1 MELHKQGTNVSA
13 TFKIVFNGQLYQNTD
28 LTSAQEQLSQL
39 LNIPHNIVIQLFDG
53 KAYALKKDLSSI
65 DAVKTESSLKKL
77 GLITKVE
84 PQLITVISQSQNNQI
99 ALTEHSKNTDKH
111 ISESTDGKSI
121 SIQNERLDTDEA
133 PNTAAAIKQSY
144 NKYKLLRN
152 TLKSA
157 LYFCY
162 CALCIIT
169 LVGVVIS
176 VNALKNNFGTLN
188 NTTTNNTTTNNTTTN
203 NLSYQNYKQY
213 LIDQNSLNQPI
224 QKVTNNQTANPTLQK
239 SNEYFSRFSSLIN
252 SYAQSTGQADIKTMG
267 GDKLQ
272 QHLQEIDDLG
282 PKNEFWQQL
291 IQLSKS
297 LDNDK
302 HAIGMLNNTDPA
314 KVQWINAVDWISQ
327 SYIRQQQNSQTT
339 NNSPVATYEPSNPI
353 LNLTLLISML
363 SLFSLLVIAI
373 KMKLRAIRHS

>member
-39 LNIPHNIVIQLFDG
+39 LNIPHNIVVQLFDG

-84 PQLITVISQSQNNQI
+84 PQLSTLTSQSKNNQI
-99 ALTEHSKNTDKH
+99 ALTEHNKNTDKH

-121 SIQNERLDTDEA
+121 SIQNERLDTGKA

-188 NTTTNNTTTNNTTTN
+188 NTTTNNTTTNN
-203 NLSYQNYKQY
+203 LSYQNYKQY
-213 LIDQNSLNQPI
+213 LIDQNSLNQPT
-224 QKVTNNQTANPTLQK
+224 QKVTNEQTANPTQQK

-291 IQLSKS
+291 VQLSKG

-302 HAIGMLNNTDPA
+302 HVIGMLNNTDPA

-327 SYIRQQQNSQTT
+327 SYIRQHQNSQTT
-339 NNSPVATYEPSNPI
+339 NNSPVTTDEPSNPI

-373 KMKLRAIRHS
+373 KMKLRAIRHF

>member
-1 MELHKQGTNVSA
+1 MDA
-13 TFKIVFNGQLYQNTD
+13 TFKIIFNGQLHQD
-28 LTSAQEQLSQL
+28 ADITSAQEQLSQL

-65 DAVKTESSLKKL
+65 DAVKTESSLKKF

-84 PQLITVISQSQNNQI
+84 PQLTKPLNNQLV
-99 ALTEHSKNTDKH
+99 LTEHSEDTNKH
-111 ISESTDGKSI
+111 ISKSTHEKST
-121 SIQNERLDTDEA
+121 SAQSELLNTD
-133 PNTAAAIKQSY
+133 AASSKNSTIEQS
-144 NKYKLLRN
+144 NKYKLLHN

-162 CALCIIT
+162 CALFIIT
-169 LVGVVIS
+169 LLGAVIS
-176 VNALKNNFGTLN
+176 FNALKNNFGTPSN
-188 NTTTNNTTTNNTTTN
+188 VTTN
-203 NLSYQNYKQY
+203 NLSYQEYKQY
-213 LIDQNSLNQPI
+213 LIDQNSLNQSV
-224 QKVTNNQTANPTLQK
+224 QKVTNDQTANPTLQK
-239 SNEYFSRFSSLIN
+239 SNEYFNRFSSLIN

-282 PKNEFWQQL
+282 AKNEFWQQL
-291 IQLSKS
+291 IRLSKS

-327 SYIRQQQNSQTT
+327 SYIRQHQNSQTI
-339 NNSPVATYEPSNPI
+339 NNSPVTTYEPSNPI

-373 KMKLRAIRHS
+373 KMKLRAIKNT

>member
-39 LNIPHNIVIQLFDG
+39 LNIPSNIVVQLFDG

-99 ALTEHSKNTDKH
+99 TLTEHSKNTDKH
-111 ISESTDGKSI
+111 ISESTEGKSI
-121 SIQNERLDTDEA
+121 SVQSERLDTGKA

-162 CALCIIT
+162 SALCIIT
-169 LVGVVIS
+169 LIGVVIS
-176 VNALKNNFGTLN
+176 VNALKNNFGILN
-188 NTTTNNTTTNNTTTN
+188 NGTTNNTTTN

-213 LIDQNSLNQPI
+213 LIDQNSLNQPA
-224 QKVTNNQTANPTLQK
+224 QKVTNERTANPTQQK
-239 SNEYFSRFSSLIN
+239 SNEYFRRFSSLIN

-272 QHLQEIDDLG
+272 QHLQEIDNLG

-291 IQLSKS
+291 VQLSKS
-297 LDNDK
+297 LNNDT
-302 HAIGMLNNTDPA
+302 HTMAALNNTDPA
-314 KVQWINAVDWISQ
+314 KVQ
-327 SYIRQQQNSQTT
+327 
-339 NNSPVATYEPSNPI
+339 
-353 LNLTLLISML
+353 
-363 SLFSLLVIAI
+363 
-373 KMKLRAIRHS
+373 

>member
-1 MELHKQGTNVSA
+1 MSA

-39 LNIPHNIVIQLFDG
+39 LNIPHNIVVQLFDG

-111 ISESTDGKSI
+111 ISESTEGKSI
-121 SIQNERLDTDEA
+121 SIQSERLDTGKA

-162 CALCIIT
+162 SALCIIT
-169 LVGVVIS
+169 LIGVVIS
-176 VNALKNNFGTLN
+176 VNALKNNFGIL
-188 NTTTNNTTTNNTTTN
+188 NNTTTNNTTTN

-213 LIDQNSLNQPI
+213 LIDQNSLNQPA
-224 QKVTNNQTANPTLQK
+224 QKVTNERTANPTQQK
-239 SNEYFSRFSSLIN
+239 SNEYFRRFSSLIN
-252 SYAQSTGQADIKTMG
+252 SYAQTTGQADIKTMG

-327 SYIRQQQNSQTT
+327 SYIRQHQNSQTI

-373 KMKLRAIRHS
+373 KMKLRAIRIS

>member
-39 LNIPHNIVIQLFDG
+39 LNIPHNIVVQLFDG

-111 ISESTDGKSI
+111 ISESTNDKSI

-188 NTTTNNTTTNNTTTN
+188 NTTTNN
-203 NLSYQNYKQY
+203 LSYQNYKQY
-213 LIDQNSLNQPI
+213 LIDQNSLNQPT
-224 QKVTNNQTANPTLQK
+224 QKVTNERTANPTQQK

-302 HAIGMLNNTDPA
+302 HTIGMLNNTDPA

-327 SYIRQQQNSQTT
+327 SYIRQHQNSQTT
-339 NNSPVATYEPSNPI
+339 NSSPVRTEEQNNPI

-363 SLFSLLVIAI
+363 SLFSIFIIAI
-373 KMKLRAIRHS
+373 KMKLRAIKNS

>member
-162 CALCIIT
+162 SALCIIT
-169 LVGVVIS
+169 LVSVVIS
-176 VNALKNNFGTLN
+176 VNALKNNFGTL
-188 NTTTNNTTTNNTTTN
+188 NNTTTN

-213 LIDQNSLNQPI
+213 LIDQNSLNQPT
-224 QKVTNNQTANPTLQK
+224 QKVTNERTANPTQQK

-291 IQLSKS
+291 MQLSKS

-327 SYIRQQQNSQTT
+327 SYIRQHQNSQTT

-373 KMKLRAIRHS
+373 KMKLRAIRHF

>member
-1 MELHKQGTNVSA
+1 M
-13 TFKIVFNGQLYQNTD
+13 
-28 LTSAQEQLSQL
+28 
-39 LNIPHNIVIQLFDG
+39 
-53 KAYALKKDLSSI
+53 
-65 DAVKTESSLKKL
+65 
-77 GLITKVE
+77 
-84 PQLITVISQSQNNQI
+84 
-99 ALTEHSKNTDKH
+99 
-111 ISESTDGKSI
+111 
-121 SIQNERLDTDEA
+121 
-133 PNTAAAIKQSY
+133 
-144 NKYKLLRN
+144 
-152 TLKSA
+152 
-157 LYFCY
+157 YFCY

-169 LVGVVIS
+169 IIGVGIS

-188 NTTTNNTTTNNTTTN
+188 NGTTNNTTTNS
-203 NLSYQNYKQY
+203 LSYQNYKQY
-213 LIDQNSLNQPI
+213 LIDQNSLNQPT
-224 QKVTNNQTANPTLQK
+224 QKVTNEQAANPTQQK

-291 IQLSKS
+291 VQLSKG

-302 HAIGMLNNTDPA
+302 HAIGKLNNTDPA

-327 SYIRQQQNSQTT
+327 SYIRQHQNSQTT
-339 NNSPVATYEPSNPI
+339 NNSPVTTYEPSNPI

>member
-1 MELHKQGTNVSA
+1 MSA
-13 TFKIVFNGQLYQNTD
+13 TFKIVFNGQLYQNTN
-28 LTSAQEQLSQL
+28 LTSAQVKLSQL
-39 LNIPHNIVIQLFDG
+39 LNIPSNIVVQLFDG

-65 DAVKTESSLKKL
+65 EAVKIESSLKKL

-121 SIQNERLDTDEA
+121 SIQNERLDTNEA
-133 PNTAAAIKQSY
+133 QNTAAAIKQSC

-169 LVGVVIS
+169 IIGVVIS
-176 VNALKNNFGTLN
+176 VKALKNNFDTPN
-188 NTTTNNTTTNNTTTN
+188 NETTN

-213 LIDQNSLNQPI
+213 LIDQNSLNQPV
-224 QKVTNNQTANPTLQK
+224 QKVTNDKKANPSQQK
-239 SNEYFSRFSSLIN
+239 SNKYFNRFSLLIN

-297 LDNDK
+297 LNNDT
-302 HAIGMLNNTDPA
+302 HTMAALNNTDPA

-327 SYIRQQQNSQTT
+327 SYIRQYQNSQTT
-339 NNSPVATYEPSNPI
+339 NNSPVSTYAPSNPI

-363 SLFSLLVIAI
+363 SLFSIFIIAI
-373 KMKLRAIRHS
+373 KMKLRAIRNS

>member
-1 MELHKQGTNVSA
+1 VGA
-13 TFKIVFNGQLYQNTD
+13 TFKIIFNGQLHQD
-28 LTSAQEQLSQL
+28 ADITSAQEQLSQL

-65 DAVKTESSLKKL
+65 DAVKTESSLKKF

-84 PQLITVISQSQNNQI
+84 PQLAKPQNNQVV
-99 ALTEHSKNTDKH
+99 LSEHSEDTNKH
-111 ISESTDGKSI
+111 ISKSTHEKST
-121 SIQNERLDTDEA
+121 STQSELLNTDAA
-133 PNTAAAIKQSY
+133 PSKNSTIEQSDD
-144 NKYKLLRN
+144 KYKLLRN

-162 CALCIIT
+162 CALFIIT
-169 LVGVVIS
+169 LLGAVIS
-176 VNALKNNFGTLN
+176 FNALKNNFCTPN
-188 NTTTNNTTTNNTTTN
+188 NVTTN

-213 LIDQNSLNQPI
+213 LIDQNSLNQSV
-224 QKVTNNQTANPTLQK
+224 QKVTNDHTANPTLQK

-291 IQLSKS
+291 VQLSKS
-297 LDNDK
+297 LNNDT
-302 HAIGMLNNTDPA
+302 HTMAALNNTDPA

-327 SYIRQQQNSQTT
+327 SYIRQHQNSQTT
-339 NNSPVATYEPSNPI
+339 KNPPVTTDEPSNPI

>member
-1 MELHKQGTNVSA
+1 MSA

-39 LNIPHNIVIQLFDG
+39 LNIPHNIVVQLFDG

-111 ISESTDGKSI
+111 ISESTEGKSI
-121 SIQNERLDTDEA
+121 SIQSERLDTGKA

-162 CALCIIT
+162 SALCIIT
-169 LVGVVIS
+169 LIGVVIS
-176 VNALKNNFGTLN
+176 VNALKNNFGILN
-188 NTTTNNTTTNNTTTN
+188 NGTTNNTTTN

-213 LIDQNSLNQPI
+213 LIDQNSLNQPA
-224 QKVTNNQTANPTLQK
+224 QKVTNERTANPTQQK
-239 SNEYFSRFSSLIN
+239 SNEYFRRFSSLIN
-252 SYAQSTGQADIKTMG
+252 SYAQTTGQADIKTMG

-327 SYIRQQQNSQTT
+327 SYIRQHQNSQTI

-373 KMKLRAIRHS
+373 KMKLRAIRIS

>member
-28 LTSAQEQLSQL
+28 LTSAQEKLSQL
-39 LNIPHNIVIQLFDG
+39 LNIPHNIVVQLFDG

-84 PQLITVISQSQNNQI
+84 PQLSTVISQSQNNQI

-111 ISESTDGKSI
+111 ISESTNGKNI

-152 TLKSA
+152 TLKSG

-169 LVGVVIS
+169 IIGVGIS

-188 NTTTNNTTTNNTTTN
+188 NGTTNNTTTNS
-203 NLSYQNYKQY
+203 LSYQNYKQY
-213 LIDQNSLNQPI
+213 LIDQNSLNQPT
-224 QKVTNNQTANPTLQK
+224 QKVTNEQAANPTQQK

-291 IQLSKS
+291 VQLSKG

-302 HAIGMLNNTDPA
+302 HVIGMLNNTDPA

-339 NNSPVATYEPSNPI
+339 NNSPVTTYEPSNPI

>member
-1 MELHKQGTNVSA
+1 MSA

-39 LNIPHNIVIQLFDG
+39 LNIPHNIVVQLFDG

-111 ISESTDGKSI
+111 ISECTEGKSI
-121 SIQNERLDTDEA
+121 SVQSERLDTGKA

-162 CALCIIT
+162 SALCIIT
-169 LVGVVIS
+169 LIGVVIS
-176 VNALKNNFGTLN
+176 VNALKNNFGILN
-188 NTTTNNTTTNNTTTN
+188 NGTTNNTTTN

-213 LIDQNSLNQPI
+213 LIDQKSLNQPA
-224 QKVTNNQTANPTLQK
+224 QKVTNERTANPTQQK
-239 SNEYFSRFSSLIN
+239 SNEYFRRFSSLIN

-327 SYIRQQQNSQTT
+327 SYIRQHQNSQTI
-339 NNSPVATYEPSNPI
+339 NSSPVSTDEPSNPI

-373 KMKLRAIRHS
+373 KMKLRAIRIS

>member
-1 MELHKQGTNVSA
+1 MSA

-39 LNIPHNIVIQLFDG
+39 LNIPHNIVVQLFDG

-111 ISESTDGKSI
+111 ISESTEGKSI
-121 SIQNERLDTDEA
+121 SIQSERLDTGKA

-162 CALCIIT
+162 SALCIIT
-169 LVGVVIS
+169 LIGVVIS
-176 VNALKNNFGTLN
+176 VNALKNNFGILN
-188 NTTTNNTTTNNTTTN
+188 NGTTNNTTTN

-213 LIDQNSLNQPI
+213 LIDQNSLNQPA
-224 QKVTNNQTANPTLQK
+224 QKVTNERTTNPTQQK
-239 SNEYFSRFSSLIN
+239 SNEYFRRFSSLIN
-252 SYAQSTGQADIKTMG
+252 SYAQTTGQADIKTMG

-327 SYIRQQQNSQTT
+327 SYIRQHQNSQTI

-373 KMKLRAIRHS
+373 KMKLRAIRIS

>member
-1 MELHKQGTNVSA
+1 MELHKQGTKVSA

-28 LTSAQEQLSQL
+28 LTFAQEQLSQL
-39 LNIPHNIVIQLFDG
+39 LNIPHNIVVQLFDG

-77 GLITKVE
+77 GLVTKVE
-84 PQLITVISQSQNNQI
+84 PQRTTAISQSQNNQI

-121 SIQNERLDTDEA
+121 SIQNKHLDTGEA
-133 PNTAAAIKQSY
+133 PNTVPAIRQPY

-162 CALCIIT
+162 CALCIMTII
-169 LVGVVIS
+169 GVVIS

-188 NTTTNNTTTNNTTTN
+188 NTTINNTTTN

-213 LIDQNSLNQPI
+213 LIDQNSLNQPT
-224 QKVTNNQTANPTLQK
+224 QKVTNSQTANASQQK

-327 SYIRQQQNSQTT
+327 SYIRQQQNTQAT
-339 NNSPVATYEPSNPI
+339 NTSPANADEQSCNPI

-363 SLFSLLVIAI
+363 SLFSIFIIAI
-373 KMKLRAIRHS
+373 KMKLRAIRNT

>member
-1 MELHKQGTNVSA
+1 MSA

-39 LNIPHNIVIQLFDG
+39 LNIPHNIVVQLFDG

-111 ISESTDGKSI
+111 ISESTEGKSI
-121 SIQNERLDTDEA
+121 SIQSERLDTGKA

-152 TLKSA
+152 TLKST

-162 CALCIIT
+162 SALCIIT
-169 LVGVVIS
+169 LIGVVIS
-176 VNALKNNFGTLN
+176 VNALKNNFGILN
-188 NTTTNNTTTNNTTTN
+188 NGTTNNTTTN

-213 LIDQNSLNQPI
+213 LIDQNSLNQPA
-224 QKVTNNQTANPTLQK
+224 QKVTNEQTANPTQQK
-239 SNEYFSRFSSLIN
+239 SNEYFRRFSSLIN

-327 SYIRQQQNSQTT
+327 SYIRQHQNSQTI

>member
-1 MELHKQGTNVSA
+1 MSA

-84 PQLITVISQSQNNQI
+84 PQLISVTSQSQSQNNQI

-111 ISESTDGKSI
+111 ISESTNGKSI

-169 LVGVVIS
+169 IIGVVLS

-188 NTTTNNTTTNNTTTN
+188 NETTNNTTTN

-213 LIDQNSLNQPI
+213 LIDQNSLNQPT
-224 QKVTNNQTANPTLQK
+224 QKVTNERTTNPTQQK
-239 SNEYFSRFSSLIN
+239 SNEHFSRLSSLIN

-272 QHLQEIDDLG
+272 LHLQEIDDLG

-327 SYIRQQQNSQTT
+327 SYIRQHQNSQTT

-373 KMKLRAIRHS
+373 KMKLRAIRHF

>member
-84 PQLITVISQSQNNQI
+84 PQLISVTSQSQSQNNQI

-111 ISESTDGKSI
+111 ISESTNGKSI

-169 LVGVVIS
+169 IIGVVLS

-188 NTTTNNTTTNNTTTN
+188 NETTNNTTTN

-213 LIDQNSLNQPI
+213 LIDQNSLNQPT
-224 QKVTNNQTANPTLQK
+224 QKVTNERTTNPTQQK
-239 SNEYFSRFSSLIN
+239 SNEHFSRLSSLIN

-272 QHLQEIDDLG
+272 LHLQEIDDLG

-327 SYIRQQQNSQTT
+327 SYIRQHQNSQTT

-373 KMKLRAIRHS
+373 KMKLRAIRHF

>member
-28 LTSAQEQLSQL
+28 LTSAQEQLSLL
-39 LNIPHNIVIQLFDG
+39 LNIPHSIVVQLFDG

-84 PQLITVISQSQNNQI
+84 PQRTPVIAQSQNNQI
-99 ALTEHSKNTDKH
+99 ALTEHSGGTNKH
-111 ISESTDGKSI
+111 ISKSTHEKST
-121 SIQNERLDTDEA
+121 SAQSELLNTDAA
-133 PNTAAAIKQSY
+133 PRENLAIELSN
-144 NKYKLLRN
+144 NKYKLLHN

-162 CALCIIT
+162 CALFIIT
-169 LVGVVIS
+169 LLGAVIS
-176 VNALKNNFGTLN
+176 FNALKNNFSTPN
-188 NTTTNNTTTNNTTTN
+188 NVTTN

-213 LIDQNSLNQPI
+213 LIDQNSLNQSV
-224 QKVTNNQTANPTLQK
+224 QKVTNDHTANPTLQK

-291 IQLSKS
+291 VQLSKS

-302 HAIGMLNNTDPA
+302 HTIGMLNNTDPA

-327 SYIRQQQNSQTT
+327 SYIRQHQNSQTT
-339 NNSPVATYEPSNPI
+339 NSSPVRTEEQNNPI

-363 SLFSLLVIAI
+363 SLFSIFIIAI
-373 KMKLRAIRHS
+373 KMKLRAIKNS